1 MGTQAVQ
8 MKGVLL
14 RLVRKALRDRDVC
27 PAWAALVGSVKRAGS
42 RAGSPVSLNMCLWFD
57 RISLAGVQRRKP
69 DVRGHRHAGGGGDR
83 LLREE
88 PGGGARQA

>member
-1 MGTQAVQ
+1 VPG
-8 MKGVLL
+8 
-14 RLVRKALRDRDVC
+14 RL
-27 PAWAALVGSVKRAGS
+27 SS
-42 RAGSPVSLNMCLWFD
+42 NMCLWFD

-88 PGGGARQA
+88 PGGGARQARHQDQDQAGHQVKN